1 MANKNLIP
9 LSEAVET
16 IKTAILQGQHEA
28 LKGANRVQLA
38 VYYGIGKYLSKNT
51 RNFAYGTG
59 ALKAISQQLRKEL
72 PGLRGFSESQMYEMR
87 KFYEAWRAVDS
98 NIPVT
103 TVKSEFTDFNACSE
117 EISVATGKLDVV
129 DSTVVTAKLE
139 PTKNQIDI
147 LNAIQITNISE
158 FPIED
163 FFHVPFTHHSTIISK
178 CKELP
183 ARYYYIHRTAEEHL
197 SVEALERLIKQ
208 QAYEHQE
215 KVPNN
220 FTQTL
225 SNSSLARKAVM
236 MFKDSYMLEF
246 INTEEIGERDIQDI
260 DERVVEQQIVQN
272 IKQFIMTFG
281 RDFSFIGNQYH
292 LEIYGVEFFPDL
304 LFFNR
309 ELNALVVV
317 ELKLGEFK
325 TSYLAQLTTYLRILD
340 DHVRK
345 PHENP
350 SIGIVLCKSANKD
363 FVEYVIQDYNK
374 PMGVATYQT
383 GADMPDRLRNALP
396 DIEQLKQL
404 IADSNK

>member
-1 MANKNLIP
+1 MENKNLIP
-9 LSEAVET
+9 LSQAVET

-72 PGLRGFSESQMYEMR
+72 PGLRGFSETQMKDMR
-87 KFYEAWRAVDS
+87 RFYEAWQILDKESYVTAHES
-98 NIPVT
+98 AMPILEQNSTVT
-103 TVKSEFTDFNACSE
+103 TAQFDIA
-117 EISVATGKLDVV
+117 
-129 DSTVVTAKLE
+129 DSTVTTAQLE
-139 PTKNQIDI
+139 HAKNQIDI
-147 LNAIQITNISE
+147 LNTIQIPNLSE
-158 FPIED
+158 FPIES
-163 FFHVPFTHHSTIISK
+163 FFAVPFTHHSTIISK

-215 KVPNN
+215 NVPNN

-281 RDFSFIGNQYH
+281 KDFSFIGNQYH
-292 LEIYGVEFFPDL
+292 LEVYGVEFFPDL

-374 PMGVATYQT
+374 PMGVATYKT

>member
-1 MANKNLIP
+1 MENKDLIP
-9 LSEAVET
+9 LSQAVEI

-51 RNFAYGTG
+51 RHFAYGSG
-59 ALKAISQQLRKEL
+59 ALKAISEQLRKEL
-72 PGLRGFSESQMYEMR
+72 PGLRGFSESSLKNMR
-87 KFYEAWRAVDS
+87 LFYEHWLILDNNS
-98 NIPVT
+98 
-103 TVKSEFTDFNACSE
+103 
-117 EISVATGKLDVV
+117 SVATDELHSDCTKK
-129 DSTVVTAKLE
+129 DSSIAIGESSQQQSPIAIGESESTNNK
-139 PTKNQIDI
+139 IDI
-147 LNAIQITNISE
+147 YRTIQIPDTID

-163 FFHVPFTHHSTIISK
+163 FFNVPFTHHIRIFEGVK
-178 CKELP
+178 DLQ
-183 ARYYYIHRTAEEHL
+183 ARYYYIHRVVEENL
-197 SVEALERLIKQ
+197 PVESLKHLIKQ
-208 QAYEHQE
+208 QAYEHKE

-220 FTQTL
+220 FVQTL

-281 RDFSFIGNQYH
+281 RDFSFIGNQSH
-292 LEIYGVEFFPDL
+292 LEVYGVEFFPDL

-350 SIGIVLCKSANKD
+350 SIGIVLCKTANKD

-374 PMGVATYQT
+374 PMGVATYKT
-383 GADMPDRLRNALP
+383 AADMPDHLRNALP

-404 IADSNK
+404 ISNSNK

>member
-1 MANKNLIP
+1 MENKNLIP

-87 KFYEAWRAVDS
+87 KFYEAWRALDS

-103 TVKSEFTDFNACSE
+103 TVKSEFTDFNACSG

-147 LNAIQITNISE
+147 LNAIQITNLSE

-292 LEIYGVEFFPDL
+292 LEVYGVEFFPDL

>member
-1 MANKNLIP
+1 MENKNLIP

-72 PGLRGFSESQMYEMR
+72 PGLRGFSETQMKDMR
-87 KFYEAWRAVDS
+87 RFYEAWQILDKESYVTAHGS
-98 NIPVT
+98 AMPILEQNSTVT
-103 TVKSEFTDFNACSE
+103 TAQFDIA
-117 EISVATGKLDVV
+117 
-129 DSTVVTAKLE
+129 DSTVTTAQLE
-139 PTKNQIDI
+139 HAKNQIDI
-147 LNAIQITNISE
+147 LNTIQIPNLSE
-158 FPIED
+158 FPIES
-163 FFHVPFTHHSTIISK
+163 FFAVPFTHHSTIISK
-178 CKELP
+178 CKELT
-183 ARYYYIHRTAEEHL
+183 ARYYYIHRTAEERL

-281 RDFSFIGNQYH
+281 KDFSFIGNQYH
-292 LEIYGVEFFPDL
+292 LEVYGVEFFPDL

-374 PMGVATYQT
+374 PMGVATYKT

>member
-1 MANKNLIP
+1 MENKNLIP

-87 KFYEAWRAVDS
+87 KFYEAWRALDS

-103 TVKSEFTDFNACSE
+103 TVKSEFTDFNACSG

-147 LNAIQITNISE
+147 LNAIQITNLSE

-183 ARYYYIHRTAEEHL
+183 VRYYYIHRTAEEHL

-220 FTQTL
+220 FAQTL

-236 MFKDSYMLEF
+236 MFKDSYMLDF

-292 LEIYGVEFFPDL
+292 LEVYGVEFFPDL

>member
-1 MANKNLIP
+1 MENKNLIP
-9 LSEAVET
+9 LSQAVET

-59 ALKAISQQLRKEL
+59 ALKAISRQLRKEM
-72 PGLRGFSESQMYEMR
+72 PGLRGFSETNLKNMR
-87 KFYEAWRAVDS
+87 LFYEQWTILDANS
-98 NIPVT
+98 
-103 TVKSEFTDFNACSE
+103 
-117 EISVATGKLDVV
+117 SVATDE
-129 DSTVVTAKLE
+129 STIEQSSVATDELQIVN
-139 PTKNQIDI
+139 NQIDI
-147 LNAIQITNISE
+147 YQTIAVPNIAE
-158 FPIED
+158 FPVD
-163 FFHVPFTHHSTIISK
+163 SFFVVPFSHHVEIYKRVS
-178 CKELP
+178 ELP

-281 RDFSFIGNQYH
+281 KDFSFIGNQYH
-292 LEIYGVEFFPDL
+292 LEVYGVEFFPDL

-350 SIGIVLCKSANKD
+350 SIGIALCKSANKD

-374 PMGVATYQT
+374 PMGVATYKT

>member
-1 MANKNLIP
+1 M
-9 LSEAVET
+9 
-16 IKTAILQGQHEA
+16 Q
-28 LKGANRVQLA
+28 
-38 VYYGIGKYLSKNT
+38 
-51 RNFAYGTG
+51 
-59 ALKAISQQLRKEL
+59 
-72 PGLRGFSESQMYEMR
+72 
-87 KFYEAWRAVDS
+87 
-98 NIPVT
+98 
-103 TVKSEFTDFNACSE
+103 
-117 EISVATGKLDVV
+117 
-129 DSTVVTAKLE
+129 
-139 PTKNQIDI
+139 
-147 LNAIQITNISE
+147 
-158 FPIED
+158 
-163 FFHVPFTHHSTIISK
+163 
-178 CKELP
+178 
-183 ARYYYIHRTAEEHL
+183 ARYYYIHRVVEENL
-197 SVEALERLIKQ
+197 PVESLKHLIKQ
-208 QAYEHQE
+208 QAYEHKE

-220 FTQTL
+220 FVQTL

-246 INTEEIGERDIQDI
+246 INTEEIGERDIHDI

-292 LEIYGVEFFPDL
+292 LEVYGVEFFPDL

-350 SIGIVLCKSANKD
+350 SIGIVLCKTANKD

-374 PMGVATYQT
+374 PMGVATYKT
-383 GADMPDRLRNALP
+383 AADMPDHLRNALP

-404 IADSNK
+404 ISNSNK